1 MPVSKDLLEILCCPK
16 TKVPVQEL
24 GEDKRSALNKLIETG
39 SVKFMDGSIVE
50 TPLEEGLITED
61 GKTVYRVDDSI
72 PIMLIDKGIP
82 VQDLD
87 I

>member
-24 GEDKRSALNKLIETG
+24 GDDKRSALNKLIEAG
-39 SVKFMDGSIVE
+39 SVTFMDGSIVE

-61 GKTVYRVDDSI
+61 GKTIYRVDDSI